1 MYSLF
6 FDNWQRKL
14 VALLSALLVWW
25 LVSSSITETK
35 TIPNVPVRITNLPA
49 DKTVVGLLPN
59 RLLSKRVTLTLSGTK
74 NVIED
79 LEPGD
84 LEVLLDVSAAEGGE
98 WIVHIN
104 KKNLVSLN
112 PEVDLAHHVTQVE
125 HSEFGIKLS
134 PVKTA
139 KVPIRV
145 LAQNG
150 DSLEGY
156 EYLDVWPQKL
166 LQTVSG
172 SEEEIYAMKAT
183 GLELVLNLNNITQ
196 EELDALK
203 PSEEAH
209 NDEVSF
215 LVPDKWKKIRINGT
229 DEEVNDPEGQSL
241 RIDFLRKT
249 VLAAEKEIPVRI
261 FYPLKHSDS
270 INPMTHPLVSG
281 DDTIIERN
289 HINLLSRPLYVRD
302 VSSLFL
308 DIVRDNLE
316 IAVVASPK
324 DDGELLDWSVEVIDP
339 QELEDAYITQVMT
352 SEDEGHI
359 FGALLSKRREQVLR
373 KRFQEYTRR
382 LTLYVSPER
391 PLYLEARLE
400 SDAIRVGTHQ

>member
-14 VALLSALLVWW
+14 VALLAAILVWW

-49 DKTVVGLLPN
+49 NKTVVGLLPN

-84 LEVLLDVSAAEGGE
+84 LEVLLDVSAVEGGD

-112 PEVDLAHHVTQVE
+112 PEVDLAHHVTQVD
-125 HSEFGIKLS
+125 HAEFAIKLS
-134 PVKTA
+134 PIKTS
-139 KVPIRV
+139 KIPIRV
-145 LAQNG
+145 MAQNG

-172 SEEEIYAMKAT
+172 SEEEIYALKAT

-215 LVPDKWKKIRINGT
+215 LVPDKWKKIRINST
-229 DEEVNDPEGQSL
+229 DEEVNDPESQSL

-249 VLAAEKEIPVRI
+249 VLAAEKQIPVRI
-261 FYPLKHSDS
+261 FYPIKYSDN
-270 INPMTHPLVSG
+270 INPSTHPLVSG
-281 DDTIIERN
+281 DDTIIENN

-324 DDGELLDWSVEVIDP
+324 DEGELLDWSVEVIDP
-339 QELEDAYITQVMT
+339 QELEDAYITHILT

-373 KRFQEYTRR
+373 KRFQEYMRR